1 MTIDELKRDP
11 PSALFALWW
20 LFDRAKC
27 EVYIDDCGDFA
38 VKAESPLSAYEI
50 FFDVDG
56 LVTVYTKKHGNPS
69 NPTYCFEGIIDRGN
83 EPSEE
88 IYDGLASLLA
98 EIEQAMEDAAPERK
112 RFDAWFENELLDEE
126 KCRFFVDFY
135 CGD

>member
-1 MTIDELKRDP
+1 MTLNELKQDP

-20 LFDRAKC
+20 LFQLAKC
-27 EVYIDDCGDFA
+27 EVYLNDGGDEPE
-38 VKAESPLSAYEI
+38 KPESAMEAYKH

-56 LVTVYTKKHGNPS
+56 LITVCTKKHGNPS

-83 EPSEE
+83 DQSEE
-88 IYDGLASLLA
+88 IYDGLASLLV
-98 EIEQAMEDAAPERK
+98 EIEQAMEETAPERK
-112 RFDAWFENELLDEE
+112 QFDAWFENELLDEE